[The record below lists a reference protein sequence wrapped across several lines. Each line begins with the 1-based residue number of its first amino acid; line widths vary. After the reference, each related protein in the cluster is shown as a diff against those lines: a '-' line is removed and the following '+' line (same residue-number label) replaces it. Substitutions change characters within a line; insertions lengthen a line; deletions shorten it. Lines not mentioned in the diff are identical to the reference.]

1 MTETSKWQKIL
12 KNNPKIFKQIEKTHF
27 PMGFGKASDVANIVI
42 FLCSDN
48 SKYING
54 ANIVVD
60 GGRVNFK
67 NSLN

>member
-1 MTETSKWQKIL
+1 MDI
-12 KNNPKIFKQIEKTHF
+12 KTHF